1 MSLEQ
6 IKEDFA
12 ANKELVKKVKVNSE
26 VDFTFAFNKAFMNIV
41 INRMEQNKAFF
52 TKILDD
58 EEFKNVL
65 IGYLLPETY
74 EKLRNTVET

>member
-6 IKEDFA
+6 IKEDYA
-12 ANKELVKKVKVNSE
+12 ANKELVKKAKVNSE
-26 VDFTFAFNKAFMNIV
+26 VDFTFAFNKAFMDIV

-52 TKILDD
+52 SKILDD

-65 IGYLLPETY
+65 MGYLLPETY
-74 EKLRNTVET
+74 EKLRNTAET